1 MRKPPSELLPNDDDD
16 DDDDDDNDQSNPNQ
30 SEPPREL
37 GFKIQIRQQRYVKA
51 DNNNNSNNNNK
62 IINEEE
68 AAATIEFYIRW
79 IWGLDSALF
88 ESFYGMLRK
97 NIFSRNFN

>member
-1 MRKPPSELLPNDDDD
+1 MRKPPSELLP
-16 DDDDDDNDQSNPNQ
+16 DDDDNDDDNDQPNPNQ
-30 SEPPREL
+30 SEPHREL
-37 GFKIQIRQQRYVKA
+37 GFKIQILQQHDVKA
-51 DNNNNSNNNNK
+51 DNNKK

-68 AAATIEFYIRW
+68 AATSIEVYIRW

-97 NIFSRNFN
+97 NIFSCNLI

>member
-1 MRKPPSELLPNDDDD
+1 MRKPPSELLPDEDDN
-16 DDDDDDNDQSNPNQ
+16 DDDNDQPNPNQ

-37 GFKIQIRQQRYVKA
+37 GFKIQIRQQHDVKA
-51 DNNNNSNNNNK
+51 DNNNNNK

-68 AAATIEFYIRW
+68 AATSIEVYIRW

-97 NIFSRNFN
+97 NIFSCNLI

>member
-1 MRKPPSELLPNDDDD
+1 MRKPPSELLP
-16 DDDDDDNDQSNPNQ
+16 DDDDDNDHPNPNQ

-37 GFKIQIRQQRYVKA
+37 GFKIQIRQQHYVKA
-51 DNNNNSNNNNK
+51 DNNNNK

-68 AAATIEFYIRW
+68 AAASIEVYIRW
-79 IWGLDSALF
+79 IWGLDNALF

-97 NIFSRNFN
+97 NIFSCNFN